1 MVSFVAVLVKAPQN
15 QTLSP
20 KPHSKV
26 QQKLQS
32 DSPVYRGPESTREA
46 SPKSP
51 VVLRGLGPPAV
62 VQ

>member
-1 MVSFVAVLVKAPQN
+1 MVSFVAVLVKAPQS

-26 QQKLQS
+26 WQKFQS
-32 DSPVYRGPESTREA
+32 NSPVCQGPESTREA

-51 VVLRGLGPPAV
+51 VVLRGLVLPAV
-62 VQ
+62 AQ